1 MNYRQSYNWVFT
13 WNNYD
18 DDVEIYLTD
27 LLQKGIKWLAY
38 SEEEA
43 PTTGTPHLQGF
54 FGTWKRS
61 TLTCVL
67 KTIFEER
74 GMHAGGVH
82 IEPMKGTLSQNEDYC
97 SKAGRLQK
105 YGDFPSQGE
114 RKDAHKAASSRAMMI
129 REAIQIKKD
138 GGVFEPYYWM
148 EKWNDTY
155 IVNKK
160 YIQEVFNTYQKPE
173 KYKPKKVIVLWGPT
187 GTGKSR
193 TARAY
198 FEENK
203 LGEPFVHSQ
212 AMGRWWDGYEGQK
225 GVIIDEYTDKIW
237 TVQEMN
243 GMLDV
248 YPYRVP
254 VKGTST
260 TFAPDIIIIT
270 SNFDPETWYVPK
282 FIGADSSGLPEGE
295 HTVEHKALMRRITEI
310 IKID

>member
-1 MNYRQSYNWVFT
+1 MVYRQSYNWVFT

-27 LLQKGIKWLAY
+27 LLEKGMKWIAW

-61 TLTCVL
+61 TMTWVL
-67 KTIFEER
+67 NTLFEER
-74 GMHAGGVH
+74 GMHNGGVH
-82 IEPMKGTLSQNEDYC
+82 IEMMKGTLSQNEDYC
-97 SKAGRLQK
+97 SKAGELK
-105 YGDFPSQGE
+105 KFGDFPKQGE
-114 RKDAHKAASSRAMMI
+114 RKDAHKQASSRAMMI
-129 REAIQIKKD
+129 REAIQMKKE
-138 GGVFEPYYWM
+138 GKTFEPYYWM

-160 YIQEVFNTYQKPE
+160 HVQEVFNTYQKPE
-173 KYKPKKVIVLWGPT
+173 DYKKKTVIVLWGKS
-187 GTGKSR
+187 GAGKSR
-193 TARAY
+193 QARAY

-203 LGEPFVHSQ
+203 LDKPFIHSQ
-212 AMGRWWDGYEGQK
+212 AMGKWWDGYEGQK
-225 GVIIDEYTDKIW
+225 GVVIDEFCDKIW
-237 TVQEMN
+237 TLQELN

-254 VKGTST
+254 IKGSSVM
-260 TFAPDIIIIT
+260 FAAETVIIT

-282 FIGADSSGLPEGE
+282 YVGADTTGLPEGE
-295 HTVEHKALMRRITEI
+295 PAEDKVALMRRINNI
-310 IKID
+310 IHFE